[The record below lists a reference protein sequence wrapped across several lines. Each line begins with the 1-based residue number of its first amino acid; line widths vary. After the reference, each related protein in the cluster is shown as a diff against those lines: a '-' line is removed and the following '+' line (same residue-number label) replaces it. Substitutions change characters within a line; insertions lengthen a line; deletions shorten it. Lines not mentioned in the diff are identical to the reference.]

1 MTHLSLLFCFL
12 QRTVSVDHELTI
24 LVQPQIVGIGEEF
37 DLDNSYTVLCT
48 IPHHS
53 IVALLSS
60 FYTFNMMVYE
70 DSKAILS
77 FLEQALMTNLTK
89 LNILCDSD
97 NRNGNELIVCS
108 KYGSQR
114 PLLATAALKLYY
126 NNQFLLDSRRQNI
139 YGVTK

>member
-1 MTHLSLLFCFL
+1 M
-12 QRTVSVDHELTI
+12 
-24 LVQPQIVGIGEEF
+24 QPQIVGIGEEF

-77 FLEQALMTNLTK
+77 FLEQALMEIGRGHTLLSVNTLFHD
-89 LNILCDSD
+89 ISD
-97 NRNGNELIVCS
+97 L
-108 KYGSQR
+108 
-114 PLLATAALKLYY
+114 
-126 NNQFLLDSRRQNI
+126 
-139 YGVTK
+139 